1 MPMLSR
7 QKITDYADKYLND
20 LSMETGDS
28 RASIVRRALF
38 DAAYSYN
45 LEKDGPDFFKNLAK
59 SEKAEG

>member
-1 MPMLSR
+1 MPILSS
-7 QKITDYADKYLND
+7 QKITEYADKYLDD

-45 LEKDGPDFFKNLAK
+45 TEK
-59 SEKAEG
+59 EGMDPFYMVNSPGKPEG

>member
-7 QKITDYADKYLND
+7 QKITEYTDNYLND

-45 LEKDGPDFFKNLAK
+45 NEKEGMDPFYMVNEQ
-59 SEKAEG
+59 EKPEG